1 MKRFHRPSPGLLLGI
16 IAVVLALGGSAVA
29 GIPPGDPLRLGMFN
43 DSSRDR
49 LAGTGVIQYAAQTH
63 NTGTPSPDVKTF
75 SVQCAAAKKATAGGF
90 KWLDTPPPG
99 PEGYQFVDAYPTG
112 GGYTVRLRVTGPTG
126 ANQDLSV
133 FANCVKSRRQ
143 DGTPPS

>member
-1 MKRFHRPSPGLLLGI
+1 MKRIRMPSPGTVLGVV
-16 IAVVLALGGSAVA
+16 AVVLALGGTALAVSN
-29 GIPPGDPLRLGMFN
+29 LRLADFEP
-43 DSSRDR
+43 SSRDR

-63 NTGTPSPDVKTF
+63 NTGAPSPDVKTL

-112 GGYTVRLRVTGPTG
+112 GGFTVRLRVTGLSG

-133 FANCVKSRRQ
+133 FANCVKSRKQ

>member
-1 MKRFHRPSPGLLLGI
+1 MLLGI
-16 IAVVLALGGSAVA
+16 IAVVLALAGTAVA
-29 GIPPGDPLRLGMFN
+29 ASNLKLANFEP
-43 DSSRDR
+43 SSRDR

-90 KWLDTPPPG
+90 KWLGTPPDPLG
-99 PEGYQFVDAYPTG
+99 FQFVDAYPTG
-112 GGYTVRLRVTGPTG
+112 GGYTVRLRVNPTG
-126 ANQDLSV
+126 ANQDLTV
-133 FANCVKSRRQ
+133 FANCVKSRKQ

>member
-1 MKRFHRPSPGLLLGI
+1 MKRFRRPSPGVLLGI
-16 IAVVLALGGSAVA
+16 IAVVLALAGTAVA
-29 GIPPGDPLRLGMFN
+29 ASNLKLANFEP
-43 DSSRDR
+43 SSRDR

-90 KWLDTPPPG
+90 KWLGTPPDPLG
-99 PEGYQFVDAYPTG
+99 FQFVDAYPTG
-112 GGYTVRLRVTGPTG
+112 GGYTVRLRVNPTG
-126 ANQDLSV
+126 ANQDLTV
-133 FANCVKSRRQ
+133 FANCVKSRKQ

>member
-1 MKRFHRPSPGLLLGI
+1 MKRFRRPSPGVLLGI
-16 IAVVLALGGSAVA
+16 IAVVLALAGTAVA
-29 GIPPGDPLRLGMFN
+29 ASNLKLANFEP
-43 DSSRDR
+43 SSRDR

-90 KWLDTPPPG
+90 KWVGTPPDPLG
-99 PEGYQFVDAYPTG
+99 FQFVDAYPTG
-112 GGYTVRLRVTGPTG
+112 GGFTVRLRVNPTG
-126 ANQDLSV
+126 ANQNLTV
-133 FANCVKSRRQ
+133 FANCVKSRKQ